1 MSASAIATRGRLVCV
16 GVGMTLGSHITPIA
30 QSEIDHADVVFAG
43 VSDAIVELWL
53 REMHPDVRSLQ
64 PYYAAGKSRH
74 DTYGEMVEAILVEVR
89 AGKRVCGVFYGH
101 PGIFALAPHQS
112 IELARA
118 EGYEARMEPGVSSE
132 DCLYADLGIDPGTF
146 GCQHFEATQF
156 IVYKRVVDPSAWL
169 FLWQVGLVGDL
180 TLGKLG
186 TGPAY
191 RQVLVD
197 VLMRHYPGDH
207 EVIVYKVPTLP
218 IERPSIRRVR
228 LDQLVDTVVS
238 TSETVAIPPAKAL
251 VLDPTVRERLDALRH
266 ADVA

>member
-1 MSASAIATRGRLVCV
+1 MASTPAASKGSLVCV
-16 GVGMTLGSHITPIA
+16 GVGMTLGSHLTPISK
-30 QSEIDHADVVFAG
+30 SEIERADVVFAG

-53 REMHPDVRSLQ
+53 REMHTDVRSLQ

-74 DTYGEMVEAILVEVR
+74 DTYGQMVDAILAEVR

-101 PGIFALAPHQS
+101 PGIFALAPHRS
-112 IELARA
+112 IELARV

-156 IVYKRVVDPSAWL
+156 ILYKRVVDPSAWL
-169 FLWQVGLVGDL
+169 FLWQVGQVGDL

-186 TGPAY
+186 TGSAY

-197 VLMRHYPGDH
+197 VLLRHYPGDH

-218 IERPSIRRVR
+218 IERPSVRRVR
-228 LDQLVDTVVS
+228 IDQLVDTVVS
-238 TSETVAIPPAKAL
+238 TSETVAIPPAKTL
-251 VLDPTVRERLDALRH
+251 VVDPVIRAKLDALLR